1 MHEMQ
6 LALIKI
12 GGRAFED
19 AAGFHELAE
28 GILANPQAK
37 IIIVHGGGAEVS
49 QALKA
54 AGRETRFVGG
64 IRITA
69 KEDMRIVE
77 GILSDTVNP
86 RIVSWL
92 SQHGLLCRGL
102 SGKTRRLFIV
112 EPLQLKGQSPGFVGR
127 ICQVD
132 QTVVHEY
139 LEQGIVPVIS
149 PISADAGGES
159 YNVNADSAAAAL
171 AAAIGCTDLIFLTDV
186 PGVRAGGILCDCL
199 SIDESRR
206 LIDSGDITGGMV
218 AKMSSSFE
226 ALAGGVSRVH
236 VTQWQGPGT
245 IGDVLGRRCKYGTI
259 VRRGTPGA

>member
-1 MHEMQ
+1 MQEKQ

-28 GILANPQAK
+28 GILANPQAE

-54 AGRETRFVGG
+54 AGRSTRFIDG
-64 IRITA
+64 IRVTN
-69 KEDMRIVE
+69 KDDMRIVE

-92 SQHGLLCRGL
+92 SQHGVKCRGL
-102 SGKTRRLFIV
+102 SGKTRGLFIV

-139 LEQGIVPVIS
+139 LKQGIVPVIS

-171 AAAIGCTDLIFLTDV
+171 AAAMGCTDLIFLTDV
-186 PGVRAGGILCDCL
+186 SGVHAGGDLCDCL
-199 SIDESRR
+199 SIEESKR
-206 LIDSGDITGGMV
+206 LIDSGEITGGMV
-218 AKMSSSFE
+218 AKMSSAFE
-226 ALAGGVSRVH
+226 ALANGVSRVH
-236 VTQWQGPGT
+236 VTQWRGPQT
-245 IGDVLGRRCKYGTI
+245 IGDVLGSRCTYGTI
-259 VRRGTPGA
+259 VRRGSPGV